1 MENSRMWAQV
11 CPHSVSYQTGSVF
24 TFIIDLAFD
33 QLKSATW
40 RKSESVFSARRP
52 LAKLHKSLALTL
64 HPSITCWPSLPKY
77 DQDFQHGSSPLQ
89 DVPGTEEVPE
99 DQLVRLGGEG
109 EDAHLQGLPHLL
121 RRGQCIIIIYIFRPL
136 NSQSILWNYIFSQ
149 QIVNCGVCGKL
160 TEDGDYYR
168 EHLVKEHNATEQVV
182 EELFNRH
189 PIWEIFSL
197 CYILFSRSED
207 GSTEDLVTCT
217 VCELDVEEGD
227 GYRIHLK
234 DIHNISM
241 EDIEQMD

>member
-1 MENSRMWAQV
+1 M
-11 CPHSVSYQTGSVF
+11 
-24 TFIIDLAFD
+24 
-33 QLKSATW
+33 
-40 RKSESVFSARRP
+40 
-52 LAKLHKSLALTL
+52 
-64 HPSITCWPSLPKY
+64 
-77 DQDFQHGSSPLQ
+77 
-89 DVPGTEEVPE
+89 
-99 DQLVRLGGEG
+99 
-109 EDAHLQGLPHLL
+109 
-121 RRGQCIIIIYIFRPL
+121 
-136 NSQSILWNYIFSQ
+136 
-149 QIVNCGVCGKL
+149 NCGVCGKL

-189 PIWEIFSL
+189 SNQNLFLKVTLIFFL
-197 CYILFSRSED
+197 LHRSED

>member
-64 HPSITCWPSLPKY
+64 HPSVTCWPSQPKY

-109 EDAHLQGLPHLL
+109 EDAHLQWLPHLL
-121 RRGQCIIIIYIFRPL
+121 RRGRCIIIIYIFRPL
-136 NSQSILWNYIFSQ
+136 NSQSILWNCIFFP
-149 QIVNCGVCGKL
+149 
-160 TEDGDYYR
+160 TD
-168 EHLVKEHNATEQVV
+168 
-182 EELFNRH
+182 
-189 PIWEIFSL
+189 
-197 CYILFSRSED
+197 
-207 GSTEDLVTCT
+207 
-217 VCELDVEEGD
+217 CELWSVWEADRGWGLLQGALGEGAQRNRAS
-227 GYRIHLK
+227 GGGAF
-234 DIHNISM
+234 
-241 EDIEQMD
+241 